1 MDSHCHL
8 SIAHYLLL
16 LLLVSSCIQSTTK
29 LCFCLAG
36 DEISSSVKTNS
47 CIDEERQALLV
58 FKQHLVDHSGRL
70 SSWVGH
76 DCCRWEGISCNNSTG
91 QVVKMDLRNPYDYFY
106 YERWINA
113 SLRGKINASLL
124 SLKHLNYLDLSHNV
138 FDSNQIPKFIGE
150 LKSLQYLNLSHAS
163 FRGEIPSSLGNLS
176 SLNFLDLGW
185 SQNVF
190 DLSSKNLNWLSHLSS
205 LKYINLNGVDLSST
219 GVSWAYDINM
229 LPSLL
234 ELHLCWCQIESIP
247 LSLQSINF
255 LPLSLQRI
263 NFTSLLVLDMSA
275 NGIKSSSFPGW
286 FFNLTNLVT
295 LDLSWN
301 DFSNSFPSG
310 FSNFKSLQNL
320 DLSYIRLKGQI
331 PKVSGN
337 LCKLKVLS
345 LSGNN
350 FDGGIEEFWRSFSI
364 CPSNTLESLDLF
376 DCQIEG
382 QLPVFLGMFKSLQN
396 LDLGANNLW
405 GSIPD
410 SIGNLSSLRTLDLGA
425 NNLWGSIPDSIG
437 NLSSLRTLDL
447 TNNKM
452 NGSIPESIGQLY
464 ELVSLLLRGNSWE
477 GILTE
482 AYFINLTRLEDFQVG
497 NRDRPIS
504 LILNGAYDSV
514 PPFKLHK
521 IWIINFFLRGNGISD
536 SIPEEWLLKM
546 SSQLILIDLSYNQ
559 FRGNFPSH
567 LKFPNLTSI
576 DLSHNQLEGP
586 LPLWCFPNLHSLYL
600 EGNLFSGPIP
610 SNIDQM
616 MPKLQEL
623 LLDENH
629 LNGSI
634 PPSICKMQKLQ
645 ILSLRS
651 NQFSGELL
659 HAWNMESIMVFLD
672 VGQNNLSGKI
682 PTSLGVLRSL
692 EILKL
697 NDNNFGGE
705 IPDALQNC
713 SSLRSIDLGD
723 NKLSGKI
730 PLWIGGSNVSKLS
743 RVRLRSNYFSGCI
756 SQQLCNLQGLHILDL
771 SHNSL
776 SGTIPMC
783 LDNLTSLV
791 NDDSYEHD
799 YDVFEQATL
808 TLKGEELVY
817 NTTLYLVK
825 SIDLSSNNLQ
835 GEIPEEISSLIMLGT
850 LNLSMNQ
857 LIGKIPSKV
866 GNLRWLETLD
876 LSHNHLSGQIPQS
889 LSSLTSLSHLDLSYN
904 NLSGRIPTG
913 SQLQTLNFSSIYVG
927 NQWLCGVPLSTK
939 CPEDDPFIAKD
950 AKEENEDGKD
960 KLWLYVSVVLGFI
973 VGFWGVCGTLILKTS
988 WRYAYFQFFDDIKDK
1003 VALVIALKMARFKRF
1018 LF

>member
-16 LLLVSSCIQSTTK
+16 LLLVSSCMQSTTK

-47 CIDEERQALLV
+47 CIDEERQALLI

-76 DCCRWEGISCNNSTG
+76 DCCRWEGISCNNSSSH
-91 QVVKMDLRNPYDYFY
+91 VVKMDLRHPYDFLDDDE
-106 YERWINA
+106 YEEWRNA
-113 SLRGKINASLL
+113 SLG
-124 SLKHLNYLDLSHNV
+124 
-138 FDSNQIPKFIGE
+138 
-150 LKSLQYLNLSHAS
+150 
-163 FRGEIPSSLGNLS
+163 GN
-176 SLNFLDLGW
+176 
-185 SQNVF
+185 
-190 DLSSKNLNWLSHLSS
+190 K
-205 LKYINLNGVDLSST
+205 
-219 GVSWAYDINM
+219 
-229 LPSLL
+229 
-234 ELHLCWCQIESIP
+234 
-247 LSLQSINF
+247 
-255 LPLSLQRI
+255 
-263 NFTSLLVLDMSA
+263 
-275 NGIKSSSFPGW
+275 
-286 FFNLTNLVT
+286 
-295 LDLSWN
+295 
-301 DFSNSFPSG
+301 
-310 FSNFKSLQNL
+310 
-320 DLSYIRLKGQI
+320 
-331 PKVSGN
+331 
-337 LCKLKVLS
+337 
-345 LSGNN
+345 
-350 FDGGIEEFWRSFSI
+350 FDGGIEEFWRSLSN
-364 CPSNTLESLDLF
+364 CPSNTLKSLDLSY
-376 DCQIEG
+376 CQLES

-396 LDLGANNLW
+396 LNLGGNNLSGSIPDSFGNLSSLRTLALNSNNLR

-410 SIGNLSSLRTLDLGA
+410 SIGNLSSLRTLDLYS
-425 NNLWGSIPDSIG
+425 NNLSGSIPSSIG
-437 NLSSLRTLDL
+437 NLSSLRTLELSD
-447 TNNKM
+447 NKM
-452 NGSIPESIGQLY
+452 NGSIPESIGQLC
-464 ELVSLLLRGNSWE
+464 ELVSLLLFGNSWE

-482 AYFINLTRLEDFQVG
+482 AHFINLTRLQYFEVG
-497 NRDRPIS
+497 NVDRPTS
-504 LILNGAYDSV
+504 LILDGAYDRV
-514 PPFKLHK
+514 PPFKLFR
-521 IWIINFFLRGNGISD
+521 IYIINCRISPGFWVWLQTKTELSDVILRGNGISD
-536 SIPEEWLLKM
+536 SIPEEWLLKIC
-546 SSQLILIDLSYNQ
+546 SQPGYLDLSYNH
-559 FRGNFPSH
+559 FHGNFPSH
-567 LKFPNLTSI
+567 LKFPNLMSI

-586 LPLWCFPNLHSLYL
+586 LPLWCFPNVYSLYL

-623 LLDENH
+623 LLHENH
-629 LNGSI
+629 LNGTI
-634 PPSICKMQKLQ
+634 PPSICNMQKLQ

-651 NQFSGELL
+651 NQFSGELP
-659 HAWNMESIMVFLD
+659 HAWNMESMMAFLD

-730 PLWIGGSNVSKLS
+730 PLWIGGSNVSELS
-743 RVRLRSNYFSGCI
+743 RLRLRSNYFSGCI

-771 SHNSL
+771 SNNSL

-791 NDDSYEHD
+791 NDDPYEE
-799 YDVFEQATL
+799 YYKGYEQATL

-825 SIDLSSNNLQ
+825 SIDLSSNNLK

-904 NLSGRIPTG
+904 NLVGRIPTG
-913 SQLQTLNFSSIYVG
+913 NQLQTLNFSSIYVG

-939 CPEDDPFIAKD
+939 CPEDDTFIAKD

-960 KLWLYVSVVLGFI
+960 KLWLYVSVVFGFI

-1003 VALVIALKMARFKRF
+1003 VALAIALKMARFKMF